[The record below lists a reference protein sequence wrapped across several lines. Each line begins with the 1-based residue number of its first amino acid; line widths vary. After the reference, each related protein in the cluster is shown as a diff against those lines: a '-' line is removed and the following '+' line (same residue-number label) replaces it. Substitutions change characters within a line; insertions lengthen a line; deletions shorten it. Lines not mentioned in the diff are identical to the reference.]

1 MSTPLTPAELRSAA
15 VQVLTRID
23 QARSKVSSNWS
34 KIAKKITSTG
44 RSTLHSRMIDINQ
57 VERKGTGYKFG
68 RLSTQAYEVV
78 NDDWGLGISVG
89 ANDIKDD
96 LLHLYDERIDLLGK
110 RIEQFPD
117 DLVFQLLIDGL
128 TELCIDGEAFF
139 SDSHKADP
147 NNVVASGV
155 GKNTFDNKLALTL
168 DVTNFNT
175 AYELMLTFP
184 DGKGR
189 PMGLMPTH
197 LIVPPQLRKVAK
209 DILEAD
215 TVSTGGTNV
224 NKGEVQLIIE
234 PLLAGQATTW
244 YLISADAGFPLF
256 VQEREAL
263 TTYVKNMPSD
273 DCMFYDD
280 EMQVLTKGR
289 GEGGYGIPQRAIYS
303 KP

>member
-1 MSTPLTPAELRSAA
+1 MSTPLTPAELRAA
-15 VQVLTRID
+15 ATQVLTRID
-23 QARSKVSSNWS
+23 QARSKTSSNWS
-34 KIAKKITSTG
+34 KIAKKISSTG
-44 RSTLHSRMIDINQ
+44 RSTLHSRMIDIDK

-68 RLSTQAYEVV
+68 RLASQAYEVV
-78 NDDWGLGISVG
+78 NDDWGLGISV
-89 ANDIKDD
+89 ASNDIKDD
-96 LLHLYDERIDLLGK
+96 LLGLYDERLDLLGK

-117 DLVFQLLIDGL
+117 DLVFQLLKDGL
-128 TELCIDGEAFF
+128 VELCIDGQPFF
-139 SDSHKADP
+139 SDTHYADP
-147 NNVVASGV
+147 NNINAA
-155 GKNTFDNKLALTL
+155 NTFDNKLALAL
-168 DVTNFNT
+168 SVANFNT
-175 AYELMLTFP
+175 AYETMLTFP

-189 PMGLMPTH
+189 PMGLEPTH
-197 LIVPPQLRKVAK
+197 LIVPPQLRKTAK

-224 NKGEVQLIIE
+224 NKGEVQLIVE
-234 PLLAGQATTW
+234 PLLANEGTRW

-263 TTYVKNMPSD
+263 TSYVKNMPSD